1 MERTGDE
8 QNTASLR
15 WVALR
20 QEGPGAVP
28 QGKECRAL
36 TISDSETEIG
46 EGVGELGTGG
56 GANCGCL
63 DSIAFST
70 SVVEWAMPAEERYW
84 MALRYWPSTAGT
96 AHLLRVRD
104 RGGSVGWRIR
114 MWPCGALSKLSIG
127 S

>member
-20 QEGPGAVP
+20 QEGPGAVL

-36 TISDSETEIG
+36 TISDSETEIE

-56 GANCGCL
+56 GADCGCL

-84 MALRYWPSTAGT
+84 MALRYWPSSTARRARRTCCGLGT
-96 AHLLRVRD
+96 EEGVLD
-104 RGGSVGWRIR
+104 GEFG
-114 MWPCGALSKLSIG
+114 CGRARR
-127 S
+127 